1 MFYLITLKS
10 SLRQL
15 KSGKAKT
22 QAVKFLAEKKK
33 KKDIQCVF

>member
-15 KSGKAKT
+15 KSGKAKAQA
-22 QAVKFLAEKKK
+22 QAVKFLAEKK
-33 KKDIQCVF
+33 